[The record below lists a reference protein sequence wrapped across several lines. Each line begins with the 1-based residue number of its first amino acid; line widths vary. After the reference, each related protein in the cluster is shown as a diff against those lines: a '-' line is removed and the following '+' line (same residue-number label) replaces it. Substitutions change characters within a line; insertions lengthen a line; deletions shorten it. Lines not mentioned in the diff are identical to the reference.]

1 MLITLTDVNKN
12 NYEAVCGL
20 SVTDDQLDYIA
31 ENVWFLAQSKFYP
44 LYQTRAICLD
54 GEPVGFFMWV
64 PDVDQRITIWRFM
77 VDKNHQNKGIGRKAL
92 SLALDEIRCTDQLE
106 AIAISYDPNN
116 LVAKNLYA
124 SFGFVEVGM
133 DEEVEEML
141 AVIKI

>member
-12 NYEAVCGL
+12 NYEAVCDL

-31 ENVWFLAQSKFYP
+31 KNVWSLAQSKFYP

-54 GEPVGFFMWV
+54 EEPVGFFMWV
-64 PDVDQRITIWRFM
+64 PDADQRITIWRFM

-92 SLALDEIRCTDQLE
+92 SLALDEIRLTDQLE

-124 SFGFVEVGM
+124 SFGFVEIGM

>member
-12 NYEAVCGL
+12 NYEAVCDL

-31 ENVWFLAQSKFYP
+31 ENAFSLAESKFYP
-44 LYQTRAICLD
+44 SYQTRAVCLD

-64 PDVDQRITIWRFM
+64 PDDDQRIMIWRFM

-92 SLALDEIRCTDQLE
+92 SLALDEIRRTDQLKT
-106 AIAISYDPNN
+106 IAISYDPNN

-124 SFGFVEVGM
+124 SFGFVEVGI
-133 DEEVEEML
+133 DEEAEEMI

>member
-12 NYEAVCGL
+12 NYDAVCEL
-20 SVTDDQLDYIA
+20 SVADDQLDYIA
-31 ENVWFLAQSKFYP
+31 ENAYSIAQSKFFP
-44 LYQTRAICLD
+44 SYQTRAICLD

-64 PDVDQRITIWRFM
+64 PDDDQRITIWRFM

-92 SLALDEIRCTDQLE
+92 SLAIDEIRGTDPLK
-106 AIAISYDPNN
+106 AIAIGYNPNN

-124 SFGFVEVGM
+124 SLGFVEVGM

-141 AVIKI
+141 AVIGG

>member
-1 MLITLTDVNKN
+1 MITLTDVNKN

-31 ENVWFLAQSKFYP
+31 ENVWSLVQSKFYP

-64 PDVDQRITIWRFM
+64 PDADQRITIWRFM

-92 SLALDEIRCTDQLE
+92 SLALDEIRRTDQLE

-133 DEEVEEML
+133 DAEVEEML

>member
-1 MLITLTDVNKN
+1 MITLTDVNKN
-12 NYEAVCGL
+12 NFEAVCDL

-31 ENVWFLAQSKFYP
+31 GNVWSLVQSKFHP
-44 LYQTRAICLD
+44 SYQTRAICLD

-64 PDVDQRITIWRFM
+64 PDADQRITIWRFM

-92 SLALDEIRCTDQLE
+92 SLALDEIRCTNQLE

-133 DEEVEEML
+133 DEETEEML
-141 AVIKI
+141 AIIKI

>member
-12 NYEAVCGL
+12 NYEVVCNL

-31 ENVWFLAQSKFYP
+31 ENVWSLVESKFNP
-44 LYQTRAICLD
+44 SYQTRAICLD

-64 PDVDQRITIWRFM
+64 PDAEQRITIWRFM

-92 SLALDEIRCTDQLE
+92 SLAIDEIRHTDPLK
-106 AIAISYDPNN
+106 AIAIGYNPNN

-124 SFGFVEVGM
+124 SVGFVEVGM

-141 AVIKI
+141 AVIRA